1 MVTVPSLAV
10 ADDTDIRSFSLT
22 TADGV
27 ELEAEASLP
36 PDGDASVEAVRG
48 AVVLAHPHPMQGGS
62 MASLVTSELFRL
74 LPQRGLAALRFNFRG
89 VGRSGGEHG
98 HGRSEGADVTAALGA
113 MQELWPHR
121 PLVLSGWS
129 FGADVS
135 LSLTDVRI
143 DGWAAIAPPLRV
155 LPVEELTAAAGSD
168 PRPKLLIVPEHDELR
183 QPDSVR
189 EATAGW
195 VDTTIEVVS
204 GADHFLVGRTEKAA
218 RLVAAFAASLA

>member
-1 MVTVPSLAV
+1 VTVPSPAV
-10 ADDTDIRSFSLT
+10 ADDTDIRSLTLT
-22 TADGV
+22 TSDGV
-27 ELEAEASLP
+27 QLEAEVRLP
-36 PDGDASVEAVRG
+36 RDAVSGDAVVQG

-74 LPQRGLAALRFNFRG
+74 LPLRGLAALRFNFRG

-98 HGRSEGADVTAALGA
+98 HGRAEAADLAAALGA
-113 MQELWPHR
+113 MQEMWPHR

-135 LSLTDVRI
+135 LSLSDERI

-155 LPVEELTAAAGSD
+155 LPVDELAAAAGAD
-168 PRPKLLIVPEHDELR
+168 PRPTLLIIPEHDEFR
-183 QPDSVR
+183 PPESAR

-195 VDTTIEVVS
+195 VNTTIAVVP
-204 GADHFLVGRTEKAA
+204 GADHFLVGRTERAA
-218 RLVAAFAASLA
+218 RLVADFAASLA